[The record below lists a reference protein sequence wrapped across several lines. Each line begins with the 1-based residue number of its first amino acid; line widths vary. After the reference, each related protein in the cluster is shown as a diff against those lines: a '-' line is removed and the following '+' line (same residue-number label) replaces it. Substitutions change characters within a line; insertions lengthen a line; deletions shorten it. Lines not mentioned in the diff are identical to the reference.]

1 MTINKTVVNTG
12 KMFRGDYWFLSNF
25 YHVPV
30 TYKGIKYPSVECA
43 YQAQKT
49 DSITLKHKFAS
60 ISSKE
65 AKKLSHQIKSPADW
79 HDRNVQIMT
88 DLLRQKFENPYLRQK
103 LLDTG
108 DELLIENNYWND
120 TFWGVCNGVGNN
132 MLGKL
137 LMQIR
142 AEIKNR

>member
-1 MTINKTVVNTG
+1 M
-12 KMFRGDYWFLSNF
+12 
-25 YHVPV
+25 

-88 DLLRQKFENPYLRQK
+88 DLLRQK

-120 TFWGVCNGVGNN
+120 TFWDVCNGVGNN

>member
-1 MTINKTVVNTG
+1 MTTNNTIMNTG
-12 KMFRGDYWFLSNF
+12 KMFRDDYWFLSNF
-25 YHVPV
+25 YHAPL
-30 TYKGIKYPSVECA
+30 TYKGIEYPSVECA

-49 DSITLKHKFAS
+49 DDVTLKRKFAS

-65 AKKLSHQIKSPADW
+65 AKQLGRQIKPPVDW
-79 HDRNVQIMT
+79 YDKNVQIMT
-88 DLLRQKFENPYLRQK
+88 ELLRLKFENPYLKQK
-103 LLDTG
+103 LLNTG
-108 DELLIENNYWND
+108 NELLIENNYWND

-142 AEIKNR
+142 DEIKNK

>member
-1 MTINKTVVNTG
+1 MMANNTIMNTG

-25 YHVPV
+25 CYSPV
-30 TYKGIKYPSVECA
+30 EYKGIEYPSVECA

-49 DSITLKHKFAS
+49 DNVALKRKFTN

-65 AKKLSHQIKSPADW
+65 AKRLGCQIKPPADW
-79 HDRNVQIMT
+79 YNRNVQIMT
-88 DLLRQKFENPYLRQK
+88 ELLRLKFENPHLKQK
-103 LLDTG
+103 LLATG
-108 DELLIENNYWND
+108 NELLIENNYWND

-142 AEIKNR
+142 DELKNK